1 MSQAQ
6 QRVAHT
12 RAESAS
18 SHRESTG
25 TMATP
30 GVISAGK
37 AAALGSC
44 ACSHDR
50 RATFVADN
58 AVTFR
63 SRTLSSA
70 FFSAHA
76 SAMTYNED
84 ADKVVTGRIFC
95 FRESIHP
102 R

>member
-1 MSQAQ
+1 
-6 QRVAHT
+6 
-12 RAESAS
+12 
-18 SHRESTG
+18 
-25 TMATP
+25 MAKP

-44 ACSHDR
+44 ACSHER
-50 RATFVADN
+50 SAAFVADN

-76 SAMTYNED
+76 SAITYKKD
-84 ADKVVTGRIFC
+84 ADKAVTGGIC
-95 FRESIHP
+95 CIMESIHP